1 MQLVGNQFARGA
13 GIAVF
18 DSIYNGTVFHPDARH
33 RAAPQRQTSHKRQ
46 QGIEGRLADR
56 NQQAHDQFVTRQ
68 THQPVVE
75 GQKLVKKLA
84 NTQSIV
90 LERLKGLINLIK

>member
-1 MQLVGNQFARGA
+1 MRNEFARGT
-13 GIAVF
+13 GITVF
-18 DSIYNGTVFHPDARH
+18 NRIYNGTVFHPDARH

-90 LERLKGLINLIK
+90 LEHLKGLIDLIK